1 MQDRLI
7 KILTVKIEA
16 INKNIDNLNYL
27 NGELLKN
34 NNDLDYINDKISIF
48 KTKDILNFDKIE
60 KEDFEKILLMVDPS
74 IKEIFSDKTCNYQ
87 GIMYIIKGI
96 RDGISLELTA
106 NQEEAILKFIESL
119 NVKSEELNETIQNL
133 EESKERLPEVN
144 LNVLEE
150 SLENYQRIVNKL
162 RENEYLVEIEEVVDA
177 LEFSNLPME
186 EKIDIFSYILKYNRD
201 IYESMPKEEKD
212 TTNQEDEF
220 DEVKITDLNHEDT
233 DFFEEK
239 DFELPKF
246 SMNKLNS
253 SEDEEKV
260 KINLNNTIDLEDI
273 IQKIDDK
280 IKELDAN
287 TSNNSINNDELD
299 AKEEIAEPIKDVE
312 AKEDNNPLEGINFE
326 DFKLPESVD
335 TTIASPTFKID
346 SNIEIPKENDTT
358 KLNRDV
364 FVPQDLTID
373 VPEELEE
380 EKQEELKV
388 EEPIVELPIEEPKI
402 EVTTPDNLPE
412 ETLKETEEIVADN
425 VETKQNILETNQTIL
440 ENYQVLDL
448 FKEYPDI
455 IDDTLKLNSSNL
467 ERILEII
474 KNDLSLKEEE
484 FKKVLNI
491 TLETLPGIFMNDI
504 MATTF
509 INDIEFF
516 KEYKINIINL
526 FDNYRELL
534 IIDNNILKENYKIV
548 TSYQLELNN
557 DNVKY
562 LLANKKVLDNLD
574 YYIEAMGHEKA
585 FLGREQSFDGVEYI
599 KKYPYKLNMITRD
612 ALMKLRYSSENN
624 LRIYGSKPGILAGEI
639 ANPKVDILTL
649 PNEYINLYFDNEY
662 EFIDRSDMEK
672 LLIDIYNNHNI
683 DLNMDEYLEKL
694 DKLYKISDLRYK
706 INNIYLSRI
715 KTIRIYNYVKTRSIP
730 IKEALIIALTYH
742 SVIKRDEYKE
752 IEKQITKL
760 VEGGN

>member
-34 NNDLDYINDKISIF
+34 NKDLDYINDKISIF

-96 RDGISLELTA
+96 RDGISLDLTA

-177 LEFSNLPME
+177 LEFSNLPIE

-212 TTNQEDEF
+212 PTNQEDEF

-280 IKELDAN
+280 IKELDA
-287 TSNNSINNDELD
+287 
-299 AKEEIAEPIKDVE
+299 KEEKKEPIKDVE

-346 SNIEIPKENDTT
+346 PNMEMPKENNTT

-380 EKQEELKV
+380 EKQEKLKV
-388 EEPIVELPIEEPKI
+388 EEPIVELPMEEPKI

-491 TLETLPGIFMNDI
+491 TLETLPGIFMNDV

-715 KTIRIYNYVKTRSIP
+715 KTIRIYNYLKTRSIP
-730 IKEALIIALTYH
+730 VKEALIIALTYH

>member
-34 NNDLDYINDKISIF
+34 NKDLDYINDKISIF

-96 RDGISLELTA
+96 REGISLELTA

-177 LEFSNLPME
+177 LEFSNLPIE

-280 IKELDAN
+280 IKELDA
-287 TSNNSINNDELD
+287 
-299 AKEEIAEPIKDVE
+299 KEEKKEPIKDVE

-346 SNIEIPKENDTT
+346 SNIEIPKENNTT

-380 EKQEELKV
+380 EKQEALKV

-491 TLETLPGIFMNDI
+491 TLETLPGIFMNDV

-715 KTIRIYNYVKTRSIP
+715 KTIRIYNYLKTRSIP
-730 IKEALIIALTYH
+730 VKEALIIALTYH

>member
-96 RDGISLELTA
+96 REGISLELTA

-177 LEFSNLPME
+177 LEFSNLPIE

-280 IKELDAN
+280 IKELDA
-287 TSNNSINNDELD
+287 
-299 AKEEIAEPIKDVE
+299 KEEKKEPIKDVE

-346 SNIEIPKENDTT
+346 SNIEIPKENNTT

-491 TLETLPGIFMNDI
+491 TLETLPGIFMNDV

-574 YYIEAMGHEKA
+574 YDIDAMGHEKA

-715 KTIRIYNYVKTRSIP
+715 KTIRIYNYLKTRSIP
-730 IKEALIIALTYH
+730 VKEALIIALTYH

>member
-96 RDGISLELTA
+96 REGISLELTA

-212 TTNQEDEF
+212 ATNQEDEF

-280 IKELDAN
+280 IKELDA
-287 TSNNSINNDELD
+287 
-299 AKEEIAEPIKDVE
+299 KEEIAEPIKEVE
-312 AKEDNNPLEGINFE
+312 VKEDNNPLEGINFE

-346 SNIEIPKENDTT
+346 PNMEIPKENDTT

-425 VETKQNILETNQTIL
+425 VETKQNISETNQNIL

-455 IDDTLKLNSSNL
+455 IDDTLKLSSSNL

-491 TLETLPGIFMNDI
+491 ILETLPGIFMNDV

-715 KTIRIYNYVKTRSIP
+715 KTIRIYNYLKTRSIP

>member
-34 NNDLDYINDKISIF
+34 NKDLDYINDKISIF

-96 RDGISLELTA
+96 RDGISLDLTA

-177 LEFSNLPME
+177 LEFSNLPIE

-280 IKELDAN
+280 IKELDA
-287 TSNNSINNDELD
+287 
-299 AKEEIAEPIKDVE
+299 KEEKKEPIKDVE

-346 SNIEIPKENDTT
+346 SNIEIPKENNTT

-491 TLETLPGIFMNDI
+491 TLETLPGIFMNDV

-715 KTIRIYNYVKTRSIP
+715 KTIRIYNYLKTRSIP